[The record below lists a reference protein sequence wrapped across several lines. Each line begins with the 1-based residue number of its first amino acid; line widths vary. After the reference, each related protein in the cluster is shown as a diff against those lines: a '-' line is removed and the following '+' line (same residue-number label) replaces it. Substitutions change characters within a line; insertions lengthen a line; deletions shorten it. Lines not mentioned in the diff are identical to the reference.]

1 MQLASDGALISSRRN
16 LAILKRVDIYYEYPI
31 FISKD
36 QQVAKG
42 ISVYGRAIK
51 LNHLCQFFPYSL
63 ENLVKNQRNC
73 YNNRKKM
80 PELKSIQKILISHH
94 LWTIDYSTLFI
105 KTQLL
110 GNLRYHVHV
119 YMSYFLVFIGVW
131 KEFEISTCILLLD
144 NGNKYFE
151 YSNLINI
158 WIII

>member
-36 QQVAKG
+36 QQVARE

-51 LNHLCQFFPYSL
+51 LDHLCQFFPYSL

-73 YNNRKKM
+73 YNNRKKCQSLNRSKRFWYLIIS
-80 PELKSIQKILISHH
+80 EQKI
-94 LWTIDYSTLFI
+94 T
-105 KTQLL
+105 
-110 GNLRYHVHV
+110 VHCSSRHS
-119 YMSYFLVFIGVW
+119 YWEICDIMYMFMSYFLVFIGVW

-151 YSNLINI
+151 YSNLINN

>member
-36 QQVAKG
+36 QQVAKD

-73 YNNRKKM
+73 YNNRKKCQSLNRSNDFDISSSLNNRLQYIFHQDTVTGKFAISCTCLYVIFSCVYRC
-80 PELKSIQKILISHH
+80 LKRI
-94 LWTIDYSTLFI
+94 
-105 KTQLL
+105 
-110 GNLRYHVHV
+110 
-119 YMSYFLVFIGVW
+119 
-131 KEFEISTCILLLD
+131 
-144 NGNKYFE
+144 
-151 YSNLINI
+151 
-158 WIII
+158 

>member
-36 QQVAKG
+36 QQVAKD

-73 YNNRKKM
+73 YNNRKKCQS
-80 PELKSIQKILISHH
+80 LNRSNDFDISSSLNNRLQYIVHQD
-94 LWTIDYSTLFI
+94 T
-105 KTQLL
+105 
-110 GNLRYHVHV
+110 GNLRYHAHV